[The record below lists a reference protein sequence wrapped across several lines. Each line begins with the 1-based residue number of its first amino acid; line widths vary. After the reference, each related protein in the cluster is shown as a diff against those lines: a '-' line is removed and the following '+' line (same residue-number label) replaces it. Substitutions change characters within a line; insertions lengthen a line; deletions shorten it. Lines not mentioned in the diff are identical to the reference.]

1 MKFSNKD
8 EFRENL
14 LNVVSLRS

>member
-1 MKFSNKD
+1 MQR

-14 LNVVSLRS
+14 LGVSYLT